1 MACLPWPT
9 SRVKHTDLQ
18 LARKPQVAA
27 HTPPAKLGQS
37 DLQLARKAAGGC
49 PHTREIQD
57 NRTYS
62 LQQSRRW
69 LPTHL
74 QNPRQPDLQLARY
87 ANTEHPDQQLA
98 SKPRVA
104 AHTPAGVGV
113 CRKIIFHACNIQLVS
128 SIAATRYLRGLPPGH
143 TAASNIWIA
152 HCNLY
157 LPARSCACLSLRI
170 SQPVCQYSQTDRNQT
185 STQKL
190 LKLNVT
196 TLQ

>member
-27 HTPPAKLGQS
+27 HTPPAKLGQW

-62 LQQSRRW
+62 LQRSRRW

-74 QNPRQPDLQLARY
+74 RNPRQPDLQLARY

-104 AHTPAGVGV
+104 AHTPAGIGV
-113 CRKIIFHACNIQLVS
+113 HREIVS
-128 SIAATRYLRGLPPGH
+128 SIQHTTSIKHSSYKVPPGSPTGSYSCKH
-143 TAASNIWIA
+143 QFRWNIQAVQSWQRQCASGV
-152 HCNLY
+152 
-157 LPARSCACLSLRI
+157 SLRVI
-170 SQPVCQYSQTDRNQT
+170 QLRAS
-185 STQKL
+185 
-190 LKLNVT
+190 
-196 TLQ
+196 

>member
-62 LQQSRRW
+62 LQRSRRW

-74 QNPRQPDLQLARY
+74 RNPRQPDLQLARY

-113 CRKIIFHACNIQLVS
+113 CRESMQHTTSIKHSSYKIPPGSPTGSYSCKHQFSWNIQAVQS
-128 SIAATRYLRGLPPGH
+128 WQRQC
-143 TAASNIWIA
+143 ASGV
-152 HCNLY
+152 
-157 LPARSCACLSLRI
+157 SLRVI
-170 SQPVCQYSQTDRNQT
+170 QLRAS
-185 STQKL
+185 
-190 LKLNVT
+190 
-196 TLQ
+196 

>member
-18 LARKPQVAA
+18 LARKLQVAA

-62 LQQSRRW
+62 LQRSRRW

-87 ANTEHPDQQLA
+87 TNTKHPDQQLA

-104 AHTPAGVGV
+104 AHTPAGVLV
-113 CRKIIFHACNIQLVS
+113 CREIIFQACNIQLVS

-143 TAASNIWIA
+143 TAASIGLVGTYRQ
-152 HCNLY
+152 CNHGSVSVPPGSPSGSY
-157 LPARSCACLSLRI
+157 SCEHLS
-170 SQPVCQYSQTDRNQT
+170 
-185 STQKL
+185 STHA
-190 LKLNVT
+190 T
-196 TLQ
+196 YIH